1 MTDLPNNWKKSERS
15 VRAVQ
20 LAFEFSKTV
29 SDVIRQEA
37 NKQGLSPSDQIRM
50 VIGLESK
57 KPKRPRLTVSL
68 SEVDYEKLAKR
79 YQLST
84 EDKVGIR
91 DAIANELIQYSSTV
105 IAQKE
110 TK

>member
-1 MTDLPNNWKKSERS
+1 MADLPNKWTKSEQS

-37 NKQGLSPSDQIRM
+37 SKQGVSPSDQIRM

-68 SEVDYEKLAKR
+68 SEVDYDKLAQR
-79 YQLST
+79 YGLSA
-84 EDKVGIR
+84 DNKVGIR
-91 DAIANELIQYSSTV
+91 DAIASELVEYSLL
-105 IAQKE
+105 IAKKE
-110 TK
+110 TE